1 MPLRSRAGDY
11 FVRVVSCRQPGPR
24 GRREDAALTNFKE
37 EKSVLNPLFVLAAA
51 TAKVVPSA
59 AVTLAPAGAV
69 PPNAPIVPQ
78 PEPKTAIAMHA
89 GWLTHGIAGIFVLA
103 AISLIFLLAIQ
114 TTKQEGLTGTI
125 GGRVES
131 AYHGRLGAE
140 EQLKRLTGFVAVVFV
155 VSAFV
160 LSLTGI

>member
-1 MPLRSRAGDY
+1 M
-11 FVRVVSCRQPGPR
+11 
-24 GRREDAALTNFKE
+24 
-37 EKSVLNPLFVLAAA
+37 NPFFFIAAA

-59 AVTLAPAGAV
+59 LASLAPKGTV
-69 PPNAPIVPQ
+69 PIAAPIAAPL
-78 PEPKTAIAMHA
+78 PEPKTAIAQHA
-89 GWLTHGIAGIFVLA
+89 GWLTHGLAGIFILA
-103 AISLIFLLAIQ
+103 ALSLIFLLAIQ

-131 AYHGRLGAE
+131 AYRGRLGAD

-155 VSAFV
+155 ITGFV

>member
-1 MPLRSRAGDY
+1 M
-11 FVRVVSCRQPGPR
+11 
-24 GRREDAALTNFKE
+24 
-37 EKSVLNPLFVLAAA
+37 NPLFVLAAA
-51 TAKVVPSA
+51 TAKVLPSA
-59 AVTLAPAGAV
+59 AATLPAGAV
-69 PPNAPIVPQ
+69 PPPNAAVLPQ
-78 PEPKTAIAMHA
+78 VQLKTAIAMHA
-89 GWLTHGIAGIFVLA
+89 GWLTHGLAGIFVLA

-131 AYHGRLGAE
+131 SYHGRLGAE